1 MLDCLVDAC
10 SALPRGYEVSIEEA
24 NDPQNLRMVEDWDE
38 IYHADFK
45 TSNGWY
51 FFHNGKNTRLT

>member
-1 MLDCLVDAC
+1 MFDCLVDAC
-10 SALPRGYEVSIEEA
+10 SALQRGYEVSIEEA

-45 TSNGWY
+45 TSNG
-51 FFHNGKNTRLT
+51 